1 MTGAYARGACPGLSA
16 PMVTGDGLLV
26 RLMPAAPMSLEGF
39 VGLCEAARAQGNGTM
54 EISAR
59 GSLQIRGL
67 TPLSAPLFA
76 AAVAALDVDS
86 CETVPIIA
94 DPLPDDPSA
103 LIDANSIAA
112 ALRRAIDGAGLS
124 LAPKVSV
131 VVDGGGRLDLDAL
144 TADIR
149 LRALATAEGPK
160 LQVALAGDAISAT
173 PIAVVAPDDAVDV
186 VLVLLALIA
195 ARGPDARAADVLRG
209 TIPLRSAAS
218 ASAPEGPRAD
228 PIGQHRL
235 RDSAFA
241 LGLGLGFGH
250 AQADA
255 LAELARVASMRGAS
269 WARPAPGRAL
279 LLGPLNEANVSATK
293 QAAEGLGFVTE
304 AHDPRRRIVACPGAP
319 ACASGLIA
327 ARTLAAEL
335 VQHLPLS
342 GDGIAIHVSGCAKGC
357 AHHQAAPLTIVGTER
372 GCGLIRYGSAQ
383 ATPSAYADPADLAVE
398 LDRITRKTREAVN
411 A

>member
-16 PMVTGDGLLV
+16 PMITGDGLLV
-26 RLMPAAPMSLEGF
+26 RLVPAGPMPLAAFLS
-39 VGLCEAARAQGNGTM
+39 LCEAARAQGNGTM

-76 AAVAALDVDS
+76 EVVAALDIES
-86 CETVPIIA
+86 CEGVPVIS
-94 DPLPDDPSA
+94 DPLPEDRSA

-112 ALRRAIDGAGLS
+112 ALRRAINKAGLS

-131 VVDGGGRLDLDAL
+131 IVDGGGRLDLDAL

-149 LRALATAEGPK
+149 LRALPTSEGTK
-160 LQVALAGDAISAT
+160 LQVALAGDARSAT
-173 PIAVVAPDDAVDV
+173 PIALVAPDDAVEV

-195 ARGPDARAADVLRG
+195 TRGPEARAADVLAG
-209 TIPLRSAAS
+209 TIPLRSAA
-218 ASAPEGPRAD
+218 AAAAPQVPRAD
-228 PIGQHRL
+228 PLDQHAL
-235 RDSAFA
+235 GDGAFA
-241 LGLGLGFGH
+241 LGLGLAFGH

-255 LAELARVASMRGAS
+255 LAALARVAAS
-269 WARPAPGRAL
+269 HDACWARPVPGRAL
-279 LLGPLNEANVSATK
+279 LLGPFSTANAAATK
-293 QAAEGLGFVTE
+293 QEAARLGFVTE

-327 ARTLAAEL
+327 ARALAVEIARH
-335 VQHLPLS
+335 VPLS
-342 GDGIAIHVSGCAKGC
+342 GEGIAIHVSGCAKGC
-357 AHHQAAPLTIVGTER
+357 AHQQAAPLTVVGTER
-372 GCGLIRYGSAQ
+372 GWGLIQHGSPQ
-383 ATPSAYADPADLAVE
+383 ATPSSYAGPADLLAE
-398 LDRITRKTREAVN
+398 LERLTAKPCEAVH